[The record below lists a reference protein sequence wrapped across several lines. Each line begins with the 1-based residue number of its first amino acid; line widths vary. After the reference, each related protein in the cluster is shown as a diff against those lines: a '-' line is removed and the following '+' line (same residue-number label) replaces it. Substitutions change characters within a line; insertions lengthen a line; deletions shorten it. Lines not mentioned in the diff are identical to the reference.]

1 MEPTVIYFYD
11 TPSERVRAE
20 DTYLNN
26 YEITPFVSI
35 NGVKYLSVEHYYQSE
50 KYLGY
55 PDDGE
60 KIKLDVIK
68 AVDAATS
75 KEIARKY
82 EDADKAAGRNKEH
95 WELWSQRKVDVMRDA
110 VKYKFD

>member
-1 MEPTVIYFYD
+1 MEPAVIYFYD
-11 TPSERVRAE
+11 TTSERVRAE

-26 YEITPFVSI
+26 YEITPFVSS

-60 KIKLDVIK
+60 KIKLDVIN
-68 AVDAATS
+68 AVDAANS

-95 WELWSQRKVDVMRDA
+95 WQLWSQRKVDVMRDA

>member
-1 MEPTVIYFYD
+1 MEALVIYFYD
-11 TPSERVRAE
+11 TVSERVRAE

-26 YEITPFVSI
+26 YEITPFVSGD
-35 NGVKYLSVEHYYQSE
+35 GVRYLSIEHYYQSE
-50 KYLGY
+50 KYQGY

-60 KIKLDVIK
+60 KIRLEVIN

-82 EDADKAAGRNKEH
+82 EDADKAADRNKEH
-95 WELWSQRKVDVMRDA
+95 WELWSNRKVDVMREA
-110 VKYKFD
+110 VKYKFE

>member
-1 MEPTVIYFYD
+1 METSIIYFYD

-26 YEITPFVSI
+26 YEITPFVSDSGQ
-35 NGVKYLSVEHYYQSE
+35 NYLSVEHYYQSE
-50 KYLGY
+50 KFQGY
-55 PDDGE
+55 PDNGE
-60 KIKLDVIK
+60 KIRIDVIN
-68 AVDAATS
+68 AVDSATS

-82 EDADKAAGRNKEH
+82 EDADKAEGRHKEH
-95 WELWSQRKVDVMRDA
+95 WELWSKRKVDVMREA